1 VLHAGFFVGSQAFY
15 RALKAMPADE
25 LAELCMTAISFTNT
39 LDGDAACKRAQ
50 RPHARFINTAMT
62 ATLLGAVSSD
72 ALDDGRVVSGPGG
85 QHDLVSMAHDL
96 EGARSVIALR
106 STRRQDRRTR
116 SNILWTYGNATVP
129 RHLRDIIVTEHG
141 IADLRGKSD
150 RDCIAA
156 MLAVTDSAHQ
166 AGLMRQAQDAGKLE
180 RSFSLP
186 AQASRN
192 RPERIE
198 AALGAARRQGLLPVF
213 PLGTEMTE
221 VEQTLAQALIGLK
234 SAGPAD
240 LVRTLAAGLFDWR
253 LAPGERAA
261 LERLDLAVP
270 AKLADYALRALVV
283 GALRRT

>member
-1 VLHAGFFVGSQAFY
+1 
-15 RALKAMPADE
+15 
-25 LAELCMTAISFTNT
+25 
-39 LDGDAACKRAQ
+39 
-50 RPHARFINTAMT
+50 MT

-156 MLAVTDSAHQ
+156 MLAVTDSAYQ
-166 AGLMRQAQDAGKLE
+166 PRLQRQAQDAGKLE

-213 PLGTEMTE
+213 PLGTEMTQ
-221 VEQTLAQALIGLK
+221 VEQSLAQALIGLK

-253 LAPGERAA
+253 LAPGEGAA
-261 LERLDLAVP
+261 LERLDLAAP
-270 AKLADYALRALVV
+270 AKLTDYALRALVV
-283 GALRRT
+283 GALRRS